1 MYDGMNLYRAVVSY
15 SSAAT
20 GDIQVRIPAV
30 LGNNE
35 VISVS
40 KIGRGDIDGVWQ
52 VPIVGSQVVVA
63 VEDDRFSNIYM
74 VYPNLALL
82 QGTGDGGGEEP
93 PPVVQFVP
101 SGAIMQF
108 AGASVPAGWLLCNGD
123 PVNRTTYAN
132 LFTAIGTTYGTGDGT
147 TTFNLPNFKGRVPV
161 GRDSSVTIF
170 NALNNT
176 GGVSSVTLA
185 EANLPQHNHS
195 LNNHAHSISHGH
207 SMTGSGTHT
216 HTGTTLNDG
225 SHQHTFRD
233 FPIDTQILQ
242 AGSTAYYRSGVN
254 ASTFGDASHIHTLNI
269 TSTNS
274 GHSHTIGA
282 SDTAN
287 TGGSTGNTGNTGSGQ
302 SINTMSP
309 YIVVNYIIKV

>member
-15 SSAAT
+15 SSATT

-30 LGNNE
+30 LGPSE
-35 VISVS
+35 VIPVS

-74 VYPNLALL
+74 VYPNLALI

-108 AGASVPAGWLLCNGD
+108 AGASVPAGWLLCDGT
-123 PVNRTTYAN
+123 PVNRATYAN

-147 TTFNLPNFKGRVPV
+147 TTFNLPNLKGKIPV
-161 GRDSSVTIF
+161 GRDAAQSEFI
-170 NALNNT
+170 
-176 GGVSSVTLA
+176 
-185 EANLPQHNHS
+185 S
-195 LNNHAHSISHGH
+195 LNTSGGTKSLTAAQLPVHDH
-207 SMTGSGTHT
+207 TLGTHT
-216 HTGTTLNDG
+216 HTINHGHSLTGNG
-225 SHQHTFRD
+225 SHNHSGSTGYDGTHNHSYRD
-233 FPIDTQILQ
+233 FPIDTKII
-242 AGSTAYYRSGVN
+242 AGGTDIYYRSGVN
-254 ASTFGDASHIHTLNI
+254 ATTGNDGFHNHNFATDSAT
-269 TSTNS
+269 
-274 GHSHTIGA
+274 HSHTVADHNGSSGSA
-282 SDTAN
+282 SGT
-287 TGGSTGNTGNTGSGQ
+287 TGQ
-302 SINTMSP
+302 SGTGTSVNILPP

>member
-15 SSAAT
+15 SSATT

-30 LGNNE
+30 LGTNE

-108 AGASVPAGWLLCNGD
+108 AGASVPAGWLLCNGE
-123 PVNRTTYAN
+123 PVSRTTYAN
-132 LFTAIGTTYGTGDGT
+132 LFAAIGTAYGVGNNT
-147 TTFNLPNFKGRVPV
+147 TTFNLPNLKGKIPV
-161 GRDSSVTIF
+161 GMDVAVPIF

-176 GGVSSVTLA
+176 GGTTGVTLGV
-185 EANLPQHNHS
+185 ANLPQHNHG
-195 LNNHAHSISHGH
+195 LNNHAHTLSHGH
-207 SMTGSGTHT
+207 PLTGTGTHT
-216 HTGTTLNDG
+216 HTGTTYNDG
-225 SHQHTFRD
+225 NHQHTFRD

-242 AGSTAYYRSGVN
+242 AGSTAYYRTGVN
-254 ASTFGDASHIHTLNI
+254 ASTTGNASHTHTLDI

-274 GHSHTIGA
+274 GHSHTVGTADTTNTGQA
-282 SDTAN
+282 SGNTAN
-287 TGGSTGNTGNTGSGQ
+287 TGSGTA
-302 SINTMSP
+302 IETMSP